1 MMNNLAKK
9 YDRLATLCSV
19 GLGVVVLV
27 LLCTCQ
33 YLEKEETVVDAFI
46 VVCIGC
52 MTGIFL
58 FWLRDQFRD
67 AANSY
72 RNFGRS

>member
-1 MMNNLAKK
+1 MNNLAKK

-52 MTGIFL
+52 MTAVFL
-58 FWLRDQFRD
+58 VWLRDQFRD

-72 RNFGRS
+72 RNFGRF

>member
-9 YDRLATLCSV
+9 YDRLTTLCSV
-19 GLGVVVLV
+19 ALGVIVLV

-52 MTGIFL
+52 MTAVFL

-72 RNFGRS
+72 RNFGRF